1 MESDTLPHSL
11 TYMDRD
17 TDYRTERERISQRNS
32 ERERESQTTHTHS
45 KTHTHTLKDTH
56 THTHAK
62 SPWREM
68 ASSSSIFTRAD
79 VFLIGPPHIDRC
91 LRRWCIKLIHSTSS
105 RCLCDTWMFF
115 NKRVHLFC
123 IHLMYSIL
131 SQYATLTNLMYLIS
145 LSSRLS
151 PLGLLCIRPSLKPCY
166 NFV

>member
-1 MESDTLPHSL
+1 MTHSL
-11 TYMDRD
+11 NHSHTW
-17 TDYRTERERISQRNS
+17 TGTLVTQQRERISQGNS
-32 ERERESQTTHTHS
+32 ERESQR
-45 KTHTHTLKDTH
+45 THTLKDTQTQTH
-56 THTHAK
+56 THTQTQTHAK